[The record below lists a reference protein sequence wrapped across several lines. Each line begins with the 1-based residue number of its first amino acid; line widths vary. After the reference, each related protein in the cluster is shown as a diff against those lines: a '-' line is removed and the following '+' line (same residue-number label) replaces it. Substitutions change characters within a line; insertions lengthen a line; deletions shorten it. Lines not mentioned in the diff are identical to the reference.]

1 LEGRKQTYSFSIDNE
16 IQIRYISFYI
26 KKNMTFIFKMN
37 YQRMFVF
44 MDELDCQYN
53 KRDIINTVNKE
64 NFPIIYYLKDIK
76 NVGMDINLLFKFK
89 DDSINNNDFIIKGGF
104 MDYFD
109 FKDLEE
115 NDDVKFYLKYLFN
128 GQYSPIMNIGLIA
141 FNKELIE
148 DIKTNIKGDNVYEF
162 ILIDKNKDININ
174 EFSLEIDDIPKND
187 SKNFFNRK

>member
-1 LEGRKQTYSFSIDNE
+1 MEGRKQTYFFSIDSE
-16 IQIRYISFYI
+16 IQIRIFPFKE
-26 KKNMTFIFKMN
+26 KKMAFIIKMN
-37 YQRMFVF
+37 YQRMFDF
-44 MDELDCQYN
+44 MDELDCQYK

-115 NDDVKFYLKYLFN
+115 NDDVEFYLKYLFN

-148 DIKTNIKGDNVYEF
+148 DIKTKIKGDNAYEF
-162 ILIDKNKDININ
+162 ILIDKNKDIN